1 MEEIKILYKY
11 DLLIINRS
19 FWPTYPL
26 LGDAL
31 LKISEEVSKSIKT
44 GVVFQKQKNFQK
56 QIKLNKRGNKVNF
69 FPSLFSINSDANFF
83 ERIIDTIFFLIWV
96 IICLIRTRPKK
107 IYISTDPPIVI
118 PFFVSIY
125 CLIFKA
131 KFIYHIQDIHPEATD
146 AIYKINK
153 FILKI
158 LRGIDNFVIN
168 RASILITLNDTMEY
182 QIRKRSDTKKK
193 IIIIENPSCKF
204 ELKNFNSKKKRGFTF
219 IGNLGR
225 MQRIPLICDA
235 INHYCNS
242 GGKLTFAFVG
252 GGIYSSYLNDLA
264 NNCKLVKYYGFKD
277 IEEASMIN
285 ASYEWALLPI
295 EDKVTN
301 FSFPSKVSSYVYC
314 GAKILAIC
322 SKTTSVAK
330 FVKNYD
336 LGIVVEPTV
345 EKLAD
350 IFFSIEYEKLDVSFV
365 DLERKEL
372 KKKLDFE
379 FFVDNI
385 KSLILKI

>member
-1 MEEIKILYKY
+1 MK
-11 DLLIINRS
+11 
-19 FWPTYPL
+19 
-26 LGDAL
+26 
-31 LKISEEVSKSIKT
+31 
-44 GVVFQKQKNFQK
+44 
-56 QIKLNKRGNKVNF
+56 
-69 FPSLFSINSDANFF
+69 
-83 ERIIDTIFFLIWV
+83 
-96 IICLIRTRPKK
+96 
-107 IYISTDPPIVI
+107 
-118 PFFVSIY
+118 
-125 CLIFKA
+125 
-131 KFIYHIQDIHPEATD
+131 
-146 AIYKINK
+146 
-153 FILKI
+153 
-158 LRGIDNFVIN
+158 
-168 RASILITLNDTMEY
+168 
-182 QIRKRSDTKKK
+182 
-193 IIIIENPSCKF
+193 
-204 ELKNFNSKKKRGFTF
+204 
-219 IGNLGR
+219 
-225 MQRIPLICDA
+225 
-235 INHYCNS
+235 
-242 GGKLTFAFVG
+242 
-252 GGIYSSYLNDLA
+252 YSSYLNDLA

-379 FFVDNI
+379 LFVDNI